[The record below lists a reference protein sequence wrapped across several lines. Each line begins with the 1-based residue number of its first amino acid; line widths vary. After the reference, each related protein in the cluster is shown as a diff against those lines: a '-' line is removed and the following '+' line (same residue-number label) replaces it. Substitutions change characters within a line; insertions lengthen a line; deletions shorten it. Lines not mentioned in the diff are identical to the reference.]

1 MSGGIEHL
9 LDRPIAF
16 QRAFVRLGVGVTGAL
31 MLSQAVYWSR
41 RTSDADG
48 WFYKTQ
54 DEWEEET
61 GLTRSEQE
69 TARKRLIDKKVFF
82 EKKKGIPCKLFYRVD
97 FKALISTLTCPQ
109 DSGSQVC
116 GNPANKDAE
125 ELHAITET
133 TAEITTETTSTSL
146 TAPSAPNVRGTQKS
160 SQIDEQFEA
169 AWKAYPP
176 RSGSRSKVKAKE
188 AWNARRKEGVS
199 TEDMMQGVIR
209 YAAYCTVKGSIGT
222 EYVMQAQRFFG
233 KGREYENDWA
243 ASAAPASA
251 GQSRHTGFDQRDY
264 TSGLIL
270 REDGTHA
277 F

>member
-1 MSGGIEHL
+1 MLFKFRPLVVNPELAVRVGLNEAIVLQQLNYWIVDREAGVEHDGKRWVYNTLEQWRKQFPFWSVETVKRTLSSLHKEGLIHVEQLNKRQHDRTNFYTINFKHKHLIDESKTAPIEE
-9 LDRPIAF
+9 
-16 QRAFVRLGVGVTGAL
+16 VN
-31 MLSQAVYWSR
+31 
-41 RTSDADG
+41 
-48 WFYKTQ
+48 
-54 DEWEEET
+54 
-61 GLTRSEQE
+61 LTRSSRAE
-69 TARKRLIDKKVFF
+69 
-82 EKKKGIPCKLFYRVD
+82 
-97 FKALISTLTCPQ
+97 CP
-109 DSGSQVC
+109 S
-116 GNPANKDAE
+116 
-125 ELHAITET
+125 LHT
-133 TAEITTETTSTSL
+133 EITTETTSTSL

-199 TEDMMQGVIR
+199 AEDMMQGVIR

-251 GQSRHTGFDQRDY
+251 GQSRHAGFDQRDY